1 MTRLANIREMTTDD
15 IVECSYAAMAI
26 VDLCA
31 FVLDEHEDRPRP
43 NGLPCALR
51 LASEL
56 MGAVHDTLETNE
68 GVLRPFQCVARE
80 TSA

>member
-1 MTRLANIREMTTDD
+1 MSLLTNCREMTTDD
-15 IVECSYAAMAI
+15 IIECSYAAMAI

-31 FVLDEHEDRPRP
+31 FVLDELEDRPRP

-56 MGAVHDTLETNE
+56 MAAVHNTVEMHE
-68 GVLRPFQCVARE
+68 GVL
-80 TSA
+80 SAVSVGAP